1 MSTRLFTIAAV
12 AAVVL
17 AAALDVPPTRAAQ
30 PAPIADPPV
39 EGMVKAIKVLPDKA
53 PDCTSLK
60 SIVETVTRGCKTN
73 DEKAIA
79 IYNFMLLAL
88 YHRQYPT
95 EPGGVPA
102 LKLFNT
108 YGWSLC
114 GGQHSAQSALWRELG
129 WEWRFVGWS
138 GHTTVEAK
146 YDGRW
151 HYLDVFLKFYAWMPD
166 PNAPGGR
173 TIASQADLT
182 PNAQTLIRDALVL
195 DKSRNVVYAKD
206 NQFELIGDKAN
217 WMAPPFL
224 VCGDTIDGVIS
235 GLKTHRAGGPN
246 DSWGNINH
254 ATGSYS
260 ADVNLAPGFSLTNY
274 WAPLAED
281 GWHWAGSKIAPRHTC
296 GNKDLRNDPG
306 HGMVLEPYF
315 QQVRGFAN
323 GLLVFAPDLTGD
335 AVLRSLA
342 GRDNVKHENGSLVPA
357 AAGSPASITVLL
369 QSPYVMTK
377 ASGSADGADSFEISI
392 DGGRTFKPA
401 DIANF
406 TEAVKGQVRAL
417 AKIGFSK
424 ALKSL
429 KLEVMVQNN
438 PGALPYLSPGKNVIT
453 VSAADAAAL
462 GDNRLVVTYAYAP
475 GYRTKSFE
483 QLCIEGKEIAKQHN
497 AVWADAPT
505 VAQKVFTARDLPA
518 TFEIDVPTPKGRYPV
533 YPRMIFL
540 RREVLAPGAK
550 PMPLPDNARPPQ
562 MGPDDELKTLPNPF
576 LMGTQPPPPRVVRPT
591 KTITMDL
598 VAGHFV
604 TATGELPTTDFLK
617 WPKRPDEK
625 VDSIAFLIG
634 GELKGLPPLKDVAA
648 ARVVF
653 PVIRAHQ
660 EAPTKVGI
668 APLRAPF
675 QPGAKYDFANLG
687 DVLGTAVVPK
697 LPKDAPDWNPPQM
710 VKLDVTRAIRSLAAG
725 DARFHGFALRVVPDR
740 GVDDG
745 WTVRVHLPKN
755 PKIAL
760 EIDVYVDEPAR

>member
-1 MSTRLFTIAAV
+1 MFNRTRPFL
-12 AAVVL
+12 L
-17 AAALDVPPTRAAQ
+17 AAAGILAAATVVSAAQ
-30 PAPIADPPV
+30 QPQIAPPEPVV
-39 EGMVKAIKVLPDKA
+39 EGMVRAIKVLPDKV
-53 PDCTSLK
+53 PDCSSLR

-79 IYNFMLLAL
+79 IYNFMLLSH

-102 LKLFNT
+102 LKEINT

-114 GGQHSAQSALWRELG
+114 GGLHSTQSALWRELG

-166 PNAPGGR
+166 PSAPGGR
-173 TIASQADLT
+173 TIAGEADLT
-182 PNAQTLIRDALVL
+182 ANAQTLIRDAFVL
-195 DKSRNVVYAKD
+195 DKSRNVVYMKD
-206 NQFELIGDKAN
+206 NQFELINDKAN
-217 WMAPPFL
+217 WTAPPFL
-224 VCGDTIDGVIS
+224 VCGDTIEDVIK
-235 GLKTHRAGGPN
+235 GLKTHRPGGPSE
-246 DSWGNINH
+246 SWGNINH
-254 ATGSYS
+254 ATGNYS
-260 ADVNLAPGFSLTNY
+260 ADVNLAPGFSLTNH

-281 GWHWAGSKIAPRHTC
+281 GWYWAGSKVAPRHTC

-306 HGMVLEPYF
+306 HGMILEPYH
-315 QQVRGFAN
+315 QQVRSFCN
-323 GLLVFAPDLTGD
+323 GLLMFCPDFSSD
-335 AVLRSLA
+335 ALLKSLA
-342 GRDNVKHENGSLVPA
+342 GRDNVKWENGALVPA
-357 AAGSPASITVLL
+357 AAGSPASISVLL

-406 TEAVKGQVRAL
+406 TDAVRGQVRAL
-417 AKIGFSK
+417 AKIGFNK

-438 PGALPYLSPGKNVIT
+438 AGSLPYLSPGRNVVT
-453 VSAADAAAL
+453 VSVADAKAL

-475 GYRTKSFE
+475 GYRNKSFE

-497 AVWADAPT
+497 AVWADRPT
-505 VAQKVFTARDLPA
+505 VVQKVFTARDLPA
-518 TFEIDVPTPKGRYPV
+518 TFEIDVPTPKGKYPV

-540 RREVLAPGAK
+540 RREIVAPGGK
-550 PMPLPDNARPPQ
+550 PLALPEGAQEPRA
-562 MGPDDELKTLPNPF
+562 GPDDELKTLPNPF
-576 LMGTQPPPPRVVRPT
+576 LMGTQPAPARVVRATRTVTVELTP
-591 KTITMDL
+591 
-598 VAGHFV
+598 GHFV
-604 TATGELPTTDFLK
+604 TASGEVPTTDFIK

-625 VDSIAFLIG
+625 VEPMAFLIG
-634 GELKGLPPLKDVAA
+634 GDLKDLPPLKDVAA
-648 ARVVF
+648 ARLVF

-660 EAPTKVGI
+660 EAPTKVG
-668 APLRAPF
+668 AVALKAPF

-687 DVLGTAVVPK
+687 DVLGTVVVPK
-697 LPKDAPDWNPPQM
+697 LPKDAADWNPPQ
-710 VKLDVTRAIRSLAAG
+710 VFKVDVTRAIRSIAAG

-745 WTVRVHLPKN
+745 WTVRIHLPKK
-755 PKIAL
+755 PKIVL
-760 EIDVYVDEPAR
+760 EIDVYTDEPPK